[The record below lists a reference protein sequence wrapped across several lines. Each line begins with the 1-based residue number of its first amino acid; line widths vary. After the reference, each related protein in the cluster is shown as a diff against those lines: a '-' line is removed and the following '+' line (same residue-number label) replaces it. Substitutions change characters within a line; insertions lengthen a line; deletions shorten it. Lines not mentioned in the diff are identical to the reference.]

1 MKFKVLSQ
9 YLQKLEKTD
18 SRNEMT
24 VVLADLFSKAK
35 ADEIDKVC
43 YLTLGYLAP
52 AYRSIVFNL
61 AERMMIQ
68 VIAKAYGKKLEEVRS
83 KYKAIGDLGE
93 VASTFAQN
101 QKSKIK
107 KNNRSEDRQN
117 LSVEGVYEEMVK
129 VAKEEG
135 EGSVERKIER
145 MAKLLGK
152 LDPLS
157 AKFVARIPVGRLRL
171 GFSDKTII
179 DALSWMEKGDKS
191 GRKDLEKAYQ
201 VLPDVGLLAREVKKK
216 GIEKATKDAKPAL
229 GVPIEAMLA
238 QRLKSPTEMI
248 KKMEK
253 VAVEPKLDGLRVQ
266 IHFKSGKD
274 GFVKAFTR
282 NLNEITQMFPEL
294 NEFEKNVRAKEAIF
308 DTEAIGVDEKTA
320 KMANFQTTMT
330 RRRKHEIEER
340 AKSLPIVFYVFDI
353 VYKDGKNLMDEEYLR
368 RREVLAKTVSEG
380 RLLKLTDFEV
390 TSDPKEIERLEE
402 EKVDEGLEGIIVK
415 KIASRYV
422 PGRTGWR
429 WVKMKETEMQAGKLA
444 DTVDVVVVG
453 YTRGRGKRAKFG
465 MGQFL
470 AGVVDGETIKTVTK
484 VGTGLTDEEF
494 TEMAKRLKK
503 IEVKDKPKQ
512 YEVHK
517 DLEPDFW
524 VSPEVVVELAADEVT
539 KSPKHTS
546 GYALRFPRLVKF
558 RDDKSAMK
566 ATSVSEVKKLFKL
579 QGR

>member
-1 MKFKVLSQ
+1 MRFKTLAQ
-9 YLQKLEKTD
+9 YLQKLEKTV

-24 VVLADLFSKAK
+24 VVLSQLFSKTEVG
-35 ADEIDKVC
+35 EIDKVC
-43 YLTLGYLAP
+43 YLVLGILAP

-68 VIAKAYGKKLEEVRS
+68 VVAKAAGVDLEKVKKI
-83 KYKAIGDLGE
+83 YKEKGDLGDVVE
-93 VASTFAQN
+93 EIATSN
-101 QKSKIK
+101 KRQKT
-107 KNNRSEDRQN
+107 RD
-117 LSVEGVYEEMVK
+117 LSVSEVYEEMVK

-135 EGSVERKIER
+135 EGSVERKIEG
-145 MAKLLGK
+145 MSALVAK
-152 LDPLS
+152 LDPSS
-157 AKFVARIPVGRLRL
+157 AKFIVRIPLGRLRL

-191 GRKDLEKAYQ
+191 GRKQLERAYQ
-201 VLPDVGLLAREVKKK
+201 VLPDVGFLAREVKKN
-216 GIEKATKDAKPAL
+216 GIEKATKNVRPKV
-229 GVPIEAMLA
+229 GVPIEPMLA

-294 NEFEKNVRAKEAIF
+294 NELGKHIWAKEAIF

-340 AKSLPIVFYVFDI
+340 AKSLPITFYVFDCM
-353 VYKDGKNLMDEEYLR
+353 YKDGKSLMDEDYLK
-368 RREVLAKTVSEG
+368 RREVLKSAVREG
-380 RLLKLTDFEV
+380 KLLRLTDYEV
-390 TSDPKEIERLEE
+390 TDDPKEIERLEQ

-415 KIASRYV
+415 RVDSGYV

-429 WVKMKETEMQAGKLA
+429 WVKMKESEMALGKLA
-444 DTVDVVVVG
+444 DTVDVVVMG
-453 YTRGRGKRAKFG
+453 YTRGRGKRAQFG
-465 MGQFL
+465 IGQFL
-470 AGVVDGETIKTVTK
+470 AGVVDGEEIKTITK

-503 IEVKDKPKQ
+503 IEVKDKPRQ

-524 VSPEVVVELAADEVT
+524 VEPEVVVELAADEITV
-539 KSPKHTS
+539 SPKHSS

-558 RDDKSAMK
+558 RDDKDAMG
-566 ATSVSEVKKLFKL
+566 ATTVGEIKRLFGMQK
-579 QGR
+579 G